1 MSGFKIVN
9 TQSYFFFANWHKKSG
24 WKCKDISFFG
34 WQAQAKNVIKVNYVT
49 NVIMV
54 EEEGKKVLL
63 YNINKIYILFIL
75 YNRVVTATFFQLMT
89 FVT

>member
-1 MSGFKIVN
+1 MQG
-9 TQSYFFFANWHKKSG
+9 YFV
-24 WKCKDISFFG
+24 FG

-54 EEEGKKVLL
+54 EEEEKKVLL

-75 YNRVVTATFFQLMT
+75 YNRVVTVTFFQLMT

>member
-1 MSGFKIVN
+1 MQG
-9 TQSYFFFANWHKKSG
+9 YFVF
-24 WKCKDISFFG
+24 C

-63 YNINKIYILFIL
+63 YNINKIYFI
-75 YNRVVTATFFQLMT
+75 YIIQ
-89 FVT
+89 